1 MKNTYIVK
9 QVAIPKEE
17 QELPNQKGWD
27 GAIAES
33 NHWRV
38 KMDYMHGFKDEGF
51 KSEDLKYFTDTYK
64 VEADCLESVFRI
76 TNLWEEDE
84 SVERFRMGHSTSVG
98 DLIEDTST
106 GKIHMVD
113 SFGFQE
119 VAA

>member
-38 KMDYMHGFKDEGF
+38 KMDYMHGLRKVGF
-51 KSEDLKYFTDTYK
+51 KSEDLEYFTDTYK

-84 SVERFRMGHSTSVG
+84 SVKRFRMGHSTSVG
-98 DLIEDTST
+98 DLIEDVST
-106 GKIHMVD
+106 GKIQIVD
-113 SFGFQE
+113 SFGFKE
-119 VAA
+119 VA

>member
-9 QVAIPKEE
+9 QVAIPTELRD
-17 QELPNQKGWD
+17 LPNQKGWD

-38 KMDYMHGFKDEGF
+38 KMDYTHGLRKAGFKL
-51 KSEDLKYFTDTYK
+51 EDLKYFTDTYT
-64 VEADCLESVFRI
+64 VVADSLDDVFRI

-84 SVERFRMGHSTSVG
+84 SVKRLMRGHSTSVG

-113 SFGFQE
+113 NFGFQE
-119 VAA
+119 VA

>member
-33 NHWRV
+33 DHWRV
-38 KMDYMHGFKDEGF
+38 KMDYSQAFKDGGF

-84 SVERFRMGHSTSVG
+84 SVERFRIGHSTSVG

-106 GKIHMVD
+106 GKIHMVR
-113 SFGFQE
+113 SYGFQE
-119 VAA
+119 VA

>member
-9 QVAIPKEE
+9 QVAIPAELRD
-17 QELPNQKGWD
+17 LPNQKGWD
-27 GAIAES
+27 GATAES
-33 NHWRV
+33 DHWRV
-38 KMDYMHGFKDEGF
+38 KMDYTHGLRKTGF
-51 KSEDLKYFTDTYK
+51 KSEDLEYFTDTYK
-64 VEADCLESVFRI
+64 VEAYNLNDVFRI

-119 VAA
+119 VA